1 MKKFFKKWDLV
12 SWIVLIVDLLVTGY
26 FGYTLFKFN
35 MLPTHFVIL
44 AIIALLVLIVG
55 SALLIIKKRKKVKKI
70 IGYVLSGL
78 VIIICG
84 VGIYFVSIA
93 DNFVTKSFT
102 ETKKDYYTI
111 NYQVLV
117 KSDSGYNVI
126 EDINNNKIGYYN
138 ILPYISEAK
147 NELAKK
153 IAFEGIEYDDI
164 VNNFND
170 LNRNK
175 ISAVLIE
182 REVYDGLKDGLSTIK
197 SKNYKVLYEFGVQVE
212 QEIEKKEANGNG
224 FNIYIGGPD
233 FTGTN
238 YDLNMV
244 ATVNKDTHKVLLTS
258 IPRDFHVPI
267 AGKGMSD
274 NLTYAGVWGINTSK
288 KTVENIFDVDI
299 NYYVKVDTNSL
310 VGVVD
315 TLGGIEF
322 CSDKA
327 FTTTHALVTN
337 TYNDKTGSKLNVV
350 KGCKKYSGVEILTI
364 ARERRAF
371 PTGDRKR
378 QENCQQIIIKIANKM
393 ASVGS
398 IANLNKILDSVSKLY
413 TTNVPQEL
421 VQEISKDVI
430 AGNKWTF
437 DQQAVTGGDSRGK
450 VHLGTV
456 EDYIMLPNTAS
467 VDKAKLKIKEVM
479 SES

>member
-1 MKKFFKKWDLV
+1 MIKFFKKWDLV

-35 MLPTHFVIL
+35 MLPAHFVIL
-44 AIIALLVLIVG
+44 AIIGLLVLIVG

-78 VIIICG
+78 IIIICG

-147 NELAKK
+147 TELAKK
-153 IAFEGIEYDDI
+153 IAFESIEYDDI

-182 REVYDGLKDGLSTIK
+182 KEVYDGLKDGLSTIK

-244 ATVNKDTHKVLLTS
+244 ATVNKETRKVLLTS

-288 KTVENIFDVDI
+288 KTVENIFDTDI

-310 VGVVD
+310 VGVVNA
-315 TLGGIEF
+315 LGGIQF
-322 CSDKA
+322 CSDKS
-327 FTTTHALVTN
+327 FTTTHALLQNSYV
-337 TYNDKTGSKLNVV
+337 DSKGSKLHVE
-350 KGCKKYSGVEILTI
+350 KGCKNYNGVEILTI
-364 ARERRAF
+364 ARERKAF
-371 PTGDRKR
+371 PGGDRKR

-393 ASVGS
+393 ASAGS
-398 IANLNKILDSVSKLY
+398 LANLNKILDSISKLY

-430 AGNKWTF
+430 AGNKWSF

-456 EDYIMLPNTAS
+456 DDYIMLPNTAS
-467 VDKAKLKIKEVM
+467 VDKAKLKIREVM